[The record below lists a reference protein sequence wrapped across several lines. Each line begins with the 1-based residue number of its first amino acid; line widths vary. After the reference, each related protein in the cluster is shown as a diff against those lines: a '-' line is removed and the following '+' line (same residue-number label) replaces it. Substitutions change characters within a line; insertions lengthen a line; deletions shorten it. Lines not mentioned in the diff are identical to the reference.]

1 MVLLVSLYLFF
12 PSTIQPAQL
21 PLKKYTAAD
30 GLPHNIVN
38 RIVRDSRG
46 FLWFCTEE
54 GLSRFD
60 GYQFVNYTTE
70 QGLPHPHVKDLLET
84 REGIYWV
91 ATGKGLCRFN
101 PKGSQISV
109 DNSRYRHSPLTRS
122 AVRQTTLSPKGGEG
136 VKESKANPEAMFDLV
151 TPADNQGTGTVNVLF
166 EDKNGTVWCGTG
178 GGLFQLQRAGG
189 QWTLSLVDIGLP
201 KAREADSIV
210 QAIVQ
215 DRGGALWIGVG
226 SGLYRRWTDGRTER
240 YTTHHGLPVEEVRA
254 LAIDSQGLLWAGTI
268 HGVCQIVSDPHSDRT
283 IVARVYR
290 EADGLPSDNI
300 RSLLRSPHGG
310 VWVGTTF
317 ALVELVPK
325 PSSNLAKSPGHSVVP
340 IIVSPH
346 VMAIAESPDQS
357 LWLGTDGG
365 AIKWVRNG
373 FTTYQGGDG
382 LGSVVISSIFE
393 TQAGEVCASSAS
405 KRILI
410 DCFDGKK
417 FGSTRPNLPERLSN
431 LGWGWSQLTLQ
442 AKLGEWWVPT
452 GEGLFRFPPPRRT
465 RDLASAKPRAV
476 YSSKNGLPVNEVFR
490 LYEDSRGDLWIATF
504 SEANNWISRFQRRSE
519 RLQTFSTADSLP
531 SLLPIIR
538 AFAEDRLG
546 NLWIG
551 LEQATLVRYS
561 DGHFRVFGEDDGV
574 PPGDISA
581 LHLDRNGRLW
591 LGSSVSGL
599 VCIEDTPADPPHFL
613 AYGKREGL
621 SSSSIFCITEDHWG
635 RIYVGSGS
643 GVDRFDQASGRVKHY
658 SESDGVA
665 GGEIK
670 SAFCDR
676 NGSLWFGSNQGVSR
690 LVPEADMPQSVP
702 PVLLTRVRVA
712 GTVRPIS
719 EVGETEVAGLELGPN
734 QSNLQIDFVA
744 PGSGTGEELSY
755 QYKLEGADRD
765 WSAPTTLRS
774 VNFASLA
781 PGAYRF
787 LVRALSPEGRASHNP
802 AVVSF
807 TILRPVWRRGWFL
820 ILAGL
825 FLFSLAYAAHRLR
838 LKRLLELEAIR
849 MRIATD
855 LHDDIGSNLSEIAIL
870 SEVLSQQVSADNPK
884 VIEPLST
891 IAGTSRELVDSMSD
905 IVWAINPRKDQLRDL
920 TQRMRQF
927 SSNLFTARSITFRF
941 NTPAV
946 QDTNIGADVR
956 RQVYLI
962 FKESLNNMV
971 RHSACTEAD
980 IQFTVQDGQLSLTL
994 KDNGKGLLREQ
1005 VDSGHGLDSMKARA
1019 KSLGGTLQISSAVGN
1034 GTTVSLVVPLDRHL
1048 RTLPWRKYL
1057 PV

>member
-1 MVLLVSLYLFF
+1 MQSGVSEGYLPKARRREDIQTSPSPAFQAPSPPKGAREFNLTFAIPSTQREELPRGFGRLKMPLRSPFGQEGMVLLVSLCLFF
-12 PSTIQPAQL
+12 SSTIQAAQL

-54 GLSRFD
+54 GLARFD
-60 GYQFVNYTTE
+60 GHQFVSYTTE

-101 PKGSQISV
+101 PKGFKITSAISA
-109 DNSRYRHSPLTRS
+109 DQSGSESPLTRPS
-122 AVRQTTLSPKGGEG
+122 ATLSPRGGEG
-136 VKESKANPEAMFDLV
+136 NKGSGRSSEPMFAVVVPAKNES
-151 TPADNQGTGTVNVLF
+151 TGTVNVLF
-166 EDKNGTVWCGTG
+166 EGKDGAVSCGTG
-178 GGLFQLQRAGG
+178 RGLFRLLQANG
-189 QWTLSLVDIGLP
+189 QWALSQVDIGLP
-201 KAREADSIV
+201 KVREADSIV
-210 QAIVQ
+210 QAIVE
-215 DRGGALWIGVG
+215 DPARGLWIGAG
-226 SGLYRRWTDGRTER
+226 SGLYRRWPDGRTER
-240 YTTHHGLPVEEVRA
+240 YSSHHGLPVEEVRA
-254 LAIDSQGLLWAGTI
+254 LAIDSQGQLWAGTN
-268 HGVCQIVSDPHSDRT
+268 HGVCQIVPDPHPDRPV
-283 IVARVYR
+283 VARIYR
-290 EADGLPSDNI
+290 EADGLPSENV
-300 RSLLRSPHGG
+300 RSLLRSPRGG

-317 ALVELVPK
+317 ALVELVPQ
-325 PSSNLAKSPGHSVVP
+325 PGTNSTKSAAHSVVP
-340 IIVSPH
+340 VIVSPH
-346 VMAIAESPDQS
+346 VLAIAENPDQS

-373 FTTYQGGDG
+373 FTTYQTGDG

-393 TQAGEVCASSAS
+393 SREGEVCASSAS
-405 KRILI
+405 KSILI

-417 FGSTRPNLPERLSN
+417 FGSVRPNLPALSN

-442 AKLGEWWVPT
+442 DKLGDWWVPT
-452 GEGLFRFPPPRRT
+452 GEGLFRFPPLRRAQ
-465 RDLASAKPRAV
+465 DLASAKPRAA
-476 YSSKNGLPVNEVFR
+476 YSSKNGLPVDELFR

-504 SEANNWISRFQRRSE
+504 SEANNWISRWE
-519 RLQTFSTADSLP
+519 RKTENLQTFSTADGLP

-538 AFAEDRLG
+538 AFAEDRRG

-551 LEQATLVRYS
+551 LEQTTLIRYS
-561 DGHFRVFGEDDGV
+561 EGHFRIFDEDDGV

-599 VCIEDTPADPPHFL
+599 VCIEDTTVDPPHFL

-643 GVDRFDQASGRVKHY
+643 GVDRFDRATGRVKHY

-719 EVGETEVAGLELGPN
+719 ELGETEVAGLELGPN

-744 PGSGTGEELSY
+744 PGFGTGEELSY

-765 WSAPTTLRS
+765 WSAPTEQRT

-781 PGAYRF
+781 PGVYRF
-787 LVRALSPEGRASHNP
+787 LVRALNTRRA
-802 AVVSF
+802 
-807 TILRPVWRRGWFL
+807 
-820 ILAGL
+820 
-825 FLFSLAYAAHRLR
+825 
-838 LKRLLELEAIR
+838 
-849 MRIATD
+849 
-855 LHDDIGSNLSEIAIL
+855 
-870 SEVLSQQVSADNPK
+870 
-884 VIEPLST
+884 
-891 IAGTSRELVDSMSD
+891 
-905 IVWAINPRKDQLRDL
+905 
-920 TQRMRQF
+920 
-927 SSNLFTARSITFRF
+927 
-941 NTPAV
+941 
-946 QDTNIGADVR
+946 
-956 RQVYLI
+956 
-962 FKESLNNMV
+962 
-971 RHSACTEAD
+971 
-980 IQFTVQDGQLSLTL
+980 
-994 KDNGKGLLREQ
+994 
-1005 VDSGHGLDSMKARA
+1005 
-1019 KSLGGTLQISSAVGN
+1019 
-1034 GTTVSLVVPLDRHL
+1034 
-1048 RTLPWRKYL
+1048 
-1057 PV
+1057 